1 MRGLGK
7 IFSFTFV
14 QHVKRKGYLNVTIII
29 AFLCLLLPAAI
40 MPAVEYFKEDDTY
53 ESKLA
58 KVYVIEQDGRTDE
71 KTDYGVLNRV
81 DAERFTDVAYEMAG
95 SVEEAAKKA
104 EEDDYSAVLVV
115 DYQEN
120 SYQLDVL
127 LPDKTELNKKDVNAY
142 ETFLSGAFRSI
153 LIQKSNL
160 EVTQIAELT
169 MPIETQV
176 RDSSTPADESDEYAS
191 AKKVMASLLP
201 YLNIMVLYFM
211 ILAYGQGTANNAIM
225 EKTSKLMDL
234 FLVTVKPGAML
245 LGKVF
250 ATAAS
255 GILQIFVWIGG
266 LFGGFALG
274 IHFTKMVN
282 PKTDMALIQLVETF
296 GEFSGMFTASGVI
309 LSLLMLAAG
318 LLLYCSL
325 AAIGGAIAEKPED
338 LSSTNMLFIM
348 VLLISFFATMF
359 AGGAGADVPWDAVTW
374 QVWVPFTAILV
385 APTKILLGV
394 MSIPEAVCS
403 LGIVILTATVITMIA
418 GRIYKMMSLYKGNLP
433 SPKKMIEMLRNQ
445 R

>member
-1 MRGLGK
+1 M
-7 IFSFTFV
+7 V
-14 QHVKRKGYLNVTIII
+14 
-29 AFLCLLLPAAI
+29 
-40 MPAVEYFKEDDTY
+40 
-53 ESKLA
+53 
-58 KVYVIEQDGRTDE
+58 
-71 KTDYGVLNRV
+71 GVLNRV

-127 LPDKTELNKKDVNAY
+127 LPDKTKLNKKDVNAY

-296 GEFSGMFTASGVI
+296 GEFSGMFTVSGVI

-374 QVWVPFTAILV
+374 QVWVPFTSILV